1 MESANHLL
9 SRLPYLEI
17 VQLREQWFIHFNSD
31 VGNRMSAKLLRLAI
45 AYRVQELESDAASRC
60 DAIRQIAE
68 EHPRTPEAGGHGYA
82 QHLTPGTRLLREYKG
97 KSHEVLA
104 IQNGLFVYE
113 GTIFKSLS
121 AVACRIVGRKRAGT
135 IFFGLRGK
143 RRHYENG

>member
-1 MESANHLL
+1 LESARNLL

-17 VQLREQWFIHFNSD
+17 VQLREQWFLHFNSD

-60 DAIRQIAE
+60 DTIRRIAE
-68 EHPRTPEAGGHGYA
+68 EHPRTPEVNGRGYA
-82 QHLTPGTRLLREYKG
+82 QHLKPGTRLLRDYKG
-97 KSHEVLA
+97 KTHEVLA
-104 IQNGLFVYE
+104 VQNGLFVYE

-121 AVACRIVGRKRAGT
+121 EVACRIVGRKRAGT

-143 RRHYENG
+143 GRHDENG

>member
-17 VQLREQWFIHFNSD
+17 VQLREQWFLHFNSD

-60 DAIRQIAE
+60 DAIRRIAE
-68 EHPRTPEAGGHGYA
+68 EHPRTPEASGHGYA

-97 KSHEVLA
+97 KTHEVLA

-121 AVACRIVGRKRAGT
+121 EVACKIVGRKRAGT
-135 IFFGLRGK
+135 TFFGLRGK
-143 RRHYENG
+143 RRHDENG